1 MRPRGWPTSRSP
13 RAWTAIPTA
22 SVTDDDGS
30 ARSVWTGCRTGRG
43 RVDRAVFPP
52 EQVAEVVAV
61 ACELPAKHDRP
72 LGRFSRTEL
81 HRLVI
86 EQGVTEASA
95 TTIWRWLHDRSLK
108 PWQQRS
114 WIFPRDPDFQPKAGR
129 VLDLYARRFEG
140 LLLHPGEYVICAD
153 EKSQL
158 QALAR
163 RHQTMAAAPGR
174 PALVEFE
181 YKRGGTLAYLGA
193 WDVHHAR
200 LVGRCEPKTG
210 IEPFGRLVEQV
221 MTTPP
226 YASAK
231 TVYWIV
237 DNGSSHA
244 GQRSIER
251 LENTYPNARLIH
263 LPIHASW
270 LNQIEIYFSILQRK
284 ALTPN
289 DFADLDALTARIMA
303 FEDHYRQIAKPFQWT
318 FTRANLD
325 ALLAR
330 LAAREPQLRLTAS
343 TSRGQQHATRRPR
356 DPGTH
361 RDRLDHARAQQLPRT

>member
-1 MRPRGWPTSRSP
+1 MIEHG
-13 RAWTAIPTA
+13 
-22 SVTDDDGS
+22 VTD
-30 ARSVWTGCRTGRG
+30 
-43 RVDRAVFPP
+43 
-52 EQVAEVVAV
+52 
-61 ACELPAKHDRP
+61 
-72 LGRFSRTEL
+72 
-81 HRLVI
+81 
-86 EQGVTEASA
+86 ASA

-140 LLLHPGEYVICAD
+140 RRLHPGEFVICAD

-163 RHQTMAAAPGR
+163 RHRDGR
-174 PALVEFE
+174 RPRRAVRRWSSSSTS
-181 YKRGGTLAYLGA
+181 RGGTLAYLAA

-200 LVGRCEPKTG
+200 IFGRCEPKTG

-221 MTTPP
+221 MSTEP

-231 TVYWIV
+231 TRVL
-237 DNGSSHA
+237 DRRQRLQPRAASARSTGSRTPTS
-244 GQRSIER
+244 
-251 LENTYPNARLIH
+251 NARLIH

-289 DFADLDALTARIMA
+289 DFADLDALAARITA
-303 FEDHYRQIAKPFQWT
+303 FEDHYRQIAKPFEWT
-318 FTRANLD
+318 FTRADLD

-330 LAAREPQLRLTAS
+330 LAAREPQLRLA
-343 TSRGQQHATRRPR
+343 A
-356 DPGTH
+356 
-361 RDRLDHARAQQLPRT
+361 